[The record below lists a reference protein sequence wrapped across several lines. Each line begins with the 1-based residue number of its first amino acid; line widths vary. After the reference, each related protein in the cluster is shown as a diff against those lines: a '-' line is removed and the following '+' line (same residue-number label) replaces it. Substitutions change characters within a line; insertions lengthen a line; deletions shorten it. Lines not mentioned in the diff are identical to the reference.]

1 MVPTLLKCPFGGV
14 TVNDAVR
21 VRYSGKQSSGLSK
34 IKETEL
40 WQLVQPSCILPMV
53 TLWVVILSA
62 NTALIINTLEMLNR
76 DDLCVDAS
84 FNQRF

>member
-1 MVPTLLKCPFGGV
+1 MSFGEV
-14 TVNDAVR
+14 TVNDAVQ
-21 VRYSGKQSSGLSK
+21 VRYSEKQSSGLSK

-40 WQLVQPSCILPMV
+40 WQLIQTSCILPMV

-62 NTALIINTLEMLNR
+62 YTALIINTLQILNQ
-76 DDLCVDAS
+76 DNLCMGTS